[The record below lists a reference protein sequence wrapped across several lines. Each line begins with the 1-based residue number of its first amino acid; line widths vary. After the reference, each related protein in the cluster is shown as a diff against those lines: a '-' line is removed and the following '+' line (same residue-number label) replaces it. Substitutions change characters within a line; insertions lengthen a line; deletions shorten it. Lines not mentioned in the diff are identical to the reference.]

1 MVEKKV
7 YSGKYL
13 NVFEEVIGPF
23 TYERAYLCPS
33 VQVIPFTSEG
43 KILLIKERRDIE
55 GRSRWKFVSGFCD
68 KPGLSKEQ
76 VAQEELMEE
85 AGFCAGQLKEYF
97 FFEDKHTFIIPITYY
112 LAFDL
117 IEKKVPNPD
126 GEVIEEVRSFSVEEL
141 YQRVLDG
148 EFDFLHEASVIMKL
162 YRDWKAKRLTNFS
175 SYNRNNQ

>member
-1 MVEKKV
+1 MGEKKV
-7 YSGKYL
+7 YSGKY
-13 NVFEEVIGPF
+13 VSVVEEVIGPF

-33 VQVIPFTSEG
+33 VQVIPITSDG
-43 KILLIKERRDIE
+43 RILMIKERRDIE

-85 AGFCAGQLKEYF
+85 AGFSAGKLKEYF
-97 FFEDKHTFIIPITYY
+97 DFEDRHSFVIPIKYY

-117 IEKKVPNPD
+117 KEKKLPNPD
-126 GEVIEEVRSFSVEEL
+126 GEVIEEIKSFSIEEL

-162 YRDWKAKRLTNFS
+162 YRDWKSGKIHILESIR
-175 SYNRNNQ
+175 